1 MDAEAI
7 AGLKPRLAE
16 FLALFGDCF
25 GRREPA
31 CHLRTYVC
39 GQLSDLPRKS
49 IEPMAL
55 NFQTAPRTLQQ
66 FLSAAH
72 WDHQS
77 MRDKLQQ
84 QVAARWSHR
93 DAIGILDETSYRKKG
108 RKTPGVKRQYCGAL
122 GKQDNC
128 VVSVHLAYAAP
139 GGFRTLLDGDLF
151 LPQDW
156 SEDRPRCRE
165 AGIPDTLVY
174 RPKWQIC
181 LELRDRAVA
190 NGVVLPWLT
199 FDEGYGN
206 TPEFHAALNG
216 RGQLYVGE
224 VPCNFFGWCKPP
236 TPLLKDHHHAPADTP
251 ARDTPRRPKV
261 KGLPASRV
269 DDLVTYSPVFRRQP
283 WQRFHIKDST
293 KGPLVWEAKCA
304 PFWISSAGVPGRP
317 QILIVARNVLDP
329 DQVKYFVSNA
339 PSNTPLAELL
349 RVGFGRYPI
358 ERCFEDDKTE
368 IGLDH
373 FEVRNYRS
381 LLRHLILSAVSL
393 LFIAQVR
400 QEDWEKK
407 IGIDGLPDPH
417 GRQRHDPVAI
427 LGTQGSYIL
436 PDTTGRPNHPHT
448 ASQRRRTQEPSQGR
462 LTQTPSTGHQPD
474 LLETMST

>member
-1 MDAEAI
+1 MEAKAI
-7 AGLKPRLAE
+7 AGLKSRLAA
-16 FLALFGDCF
+16 FLALFEDCF

-31 CHLRTYVC
+31 GHLRTYVS

-49 IEPMAL
+49 IEPIAL
-55 NFQTAPRTLQQ
+55 SFRTAPRTLQQ

-72 WDHQS
+72 WDHGR
-77 MRDKLQQ
+77 MRERLQQ
-84 QVAARWSHR
+84 QVAAHWSHR
-93 DAIGILDETSYRKKG
+93 EAIGILDETSYRKKG
-108 RKTPGVKRQYCGAL
+108 TKTPGVKRQYCGAL

-128 VVSVHLAYAAP
+128 AVTVHLAYAAP

-156 SEDRPRCRE
+156 SADRPRCRE

-181 LELRDRAVA
+181 LELRDRAVN

-206 TPEFHAALNG
+206 TPEFHAGLNQ

-224 VPCNFFGWCKPP
+224 VPCNFYGWCKPP
-236 TPLLKDHHHAPADTP
+236 APLLKDHHSSTGPEPGAPP
-251 ARDTPRRPKV
+251 PRRKV
-261 KGLPASRV
+261 KGLPASRA
-269 DDLVTYSPVFRRQP
+269 DDLVKYSPAFGKQS

-293 KGPLVWEAKCA
+293 KGPLVWEAKAA
-304 PFWISSAGVPGRP
+304 PFWISSAGIPGRP

-329 DQVKYFVSNA
+329 SHVKYFVSNA
-339 PSNTPLAELL
+339 PANTPLAELL

-393 LFIAQVR
+393 LFLAQVR
-400 QEDWEKK
+400 HEDGGKK
-407 IGIDGLPDPH
+407 FGTDGLPDPH
-417 GRQRHDPVAI
+417 GRQRDDPVTI
-427 LGTQGSYIL
+427 LDTQGTPRLSG
-436 PDTTGRPNHPHT
+436 PSGRTDHAHAAP
-448 ASQRRRTQEPSQGR
+448 QRRCAHEPSQSC
-462 LTQTPSTGHQPD
+462 TAQTAPTWHQTD
-474 LLETMST
+474 LFATLSA

>member
-1 MDAEAI
+1 LAI
-7 AGLKPRLAE
+7 
-16 FLALFGDCF
+16 FGDCF
-25 GRREPA
+25 GRHEPA
-31 CHLRTYVC
+31 GHLRTYVS

-49 IEPMAL
+49 IEPIAL

-72 WDHQS
+72 WDHQR
-77 MRDKLQQ
+77 MRDQLQQ

-93 DAIGILDETSYRKKG
+93 EAIGILDETSYRKKG
-108 RKTPGVKRQYCGAL
+108 KKTPGVKRQYCGAL

-156 SEDRPRCRE
+156 SADRPRCRE

-181 LELRDRAVA
+181 LELRDRAVN

-206 TPEFHAALNG
+206 TPEFHAGLNQ

-224 VPCNFFGWCKPP
+224 VPCNFYGWCKPP
-236 TPLLKDHHHAPADTP
+236 PPLLKDHHAAAGPEAHDPV
-251 ARDTPRRPKV
+251 RRHKV

-269 DDLVTYSPVFRRQP
+269 DDLVTYSPAFRKQS
-283 WQRFHIKDST
+283 WERFHIKDST
-293 KGPLVWEAKCA
+293 KGPLLWEAKQA
-304 PFWISSAGVPGRP
+304 PFWISAAGVPGRP
-317 QILIVARNVLDP
+317 QTLIAARNVLDLAEI
-329 DQVKYFVSNA
+329 KYFVSNA
-339 PSNTPLAELL
+339 PANTPLAELL

-393 LFIAQVR
+393 LFLAQVR
-400 QEDWEKK
+400 HEDGKK
-407 IGIDGLPDPH
+407 KSGTDGLSDPH
-417 GRQRHDPVAI
+417 GRQCDDPITIPDAQ
-427 LGTQGSYIL
+427 GTPSL
-436 PDTTGRPNHPHT
+436 PGPTGRPYHSHAT
-448 ASQRRRTQEPSQGR
+448 SQRRRTQEPSQSR
-462 LTQTPSTGHQPD
+462 LTQAPPTGHQTD
-474 LLETMST
+474 LFATLSA

>member
-1 MDAEAI
+1 MDTEAI
-7 AGLKPRLAE
+7 AGLKSRLAA

-31 CHLRTYVC
+31 GHLRTYVS

-49 IEPMAL
+49 IEPIAL

-72 WDHQS
+72 WDHGR
-77 MRDKLQQ
+77 MRDRLQQ
-84 QVAARWSHR
+84 HVVARWSHR
-93 DAIGILDETSYRKKG
+93 EAIGILDETSYRKKG
-108 RKTPGVKRQYCGAL
+108 TKTPGVKRQYCGAL

-128 VVSVHLAYAAP
+128 AVTVHLAYAAP
-139 GGFRTLLDGDLF
+139 GGFRALLDGDLF

-156 SEDRPRCRE
+156 SADRPRCRE
-165 AGIPDTLVY
+165 AGIPDTLGY

-206 TPEFHAALNG
+206 TPEFHAGLNQ

-224 VPCNFFGWCKPP
+224 VPCNFYGWCKPP
-236 TPLLKDHHHAPADTP
+236 APLLKDHHAPAGPEPHDP
-251 ARDTPRRPKV
+251 ARRSKV

-269 DDLVTYSPVFRRQP
+269 DDLVTYSPAFRKQP

-293 KGPLVWEAKCA
+293 KGPLVWEAKQA

-317 QILIVARNVLDP
+317 QTLIVARNVLDP
-329 DQVKYFVSNA
+329 TTIKYFVSNA
-339 PSNTPLAELL
+339 PANTPLAELL

-393 LFIAQVR
+393 LFLAQVR
-400 QEDWEKK
+400 HEDGGKK
-407 IGIDGLPDPH
+407 YGTDGLSDSH
-417 GRQRHDPVAI
+417 GRQRDDPVRI
-427 LGTQGSYIL
+427 LNAHGPQSLSG
-436 PDTTGRPNHPHT
+436 TTGRSSHPHAT
-448 ASQRRRTQEPSQGR
+448 PQCHRTQESSQGH
-462 LTQTPSTGHQPD
+462 LTQAPPTGHQTD
-474 LLETMST
+474 LFATLSA

>member
-7 AGLKPRLAE
+7 AGLKSRLAE

-31 CHLRTYVC
+31 GHLRTYVS
-39 GQLSDLPRKS
+39 GQLSNLPRKS
-49 IEPMAL
+49 IEPIAL

-66 FLSAAH
+66 FLSRAH
-72 WDHQS
+72 WDHGR
-77 MRDKLQQ
+77 MRDQLQQ
-84 QVAARWSHR
+84 HVAARWSHR
-93 DAIGILDETSYRKKG
+93 DAMGILDETSYPKKG

-128 VVSVHLAYAAP
+128 AVTVHLAYAVP
-139 GGFRTLLDGDLF
+139 DSFRTLLDGDLF

-156 SEDRPRCRE
+156 SADRPRCRE
-165 AGIPDTLVY
+165 AGIPDTLGY

-206 TPEFHAALNG
+206 TPEFHAALNQ

-224 VPCNFFGWCKPP
+224 VPGNFYGWCKPP
-236 TPLLKDHHHAPADTP
+236 APLLKDHHAPAAPEPHGP
-251 ARDTPRRPKV
+251 ARRPKV

-269 DDLVTYSPVFRRQP
+269 DDLVTYSPVFRTQA
-283 WQRFHIKDST
+283 WERFHIKDST
-293 KGPLVWEAKCA
+293 KGPLVWEAKKA
-304 PFWISSAGVPGRP
+304 PFWISAAGVPGRP
-317 QILIVARNVLDP
+317 QTLLVARNVLDLAE
-329 DQVKYFVSNA
+329 VKYFVSNA
-339 PSNTPLAELL
+339 PANTPLPELL

-373 FEVRNYRS
+373 FEVRNYCS

-393 LFIAQVR
+393 LFLAQVR
-400 QEDWEKK
+400 HEDGEKK
-407 IGIDGLPDPH
+407 SGIDGLSDPH
-417 GRQRHDPVAI
+417 GRQRDDPVPVPDA
-427 LGTQGSYIL
+427 QGAPSL
-436 PDTTGRPNHPHT
+436 SGPPGRHTPPHAT
-448 ASQRRRTQEPSQGR
+448 AQRLRSPESSQGH
-462 LTQTPSTGHQPD
+462 LAQTPSTGHQTY
-474 LLETMST
+474 LFATLSA

>member
-31 CHLRTYVC
+31 GHLRTYVC

-49 IEPMAL
+49 IEPIAL

-66 FLSAAH
+66 FLAAAH
-72 WDHQS
+72 WDHGR
-77 MRDKLQQ
+77 MRDRLQQ
-84 QVAARWSHR
+84 QVAAGWSHR
-93 DAIGILDETSYRKKG
+93 EAIGILDETSYRKKG
-108 RKTPGVKRQYCGAL
+108 HKTPGVKRQYCGAL

-128 VVSVHLAYAAP
+128 TVTVHLAYAAP

-156 SEDRPRCRE
+156 SADRPRCRE

-181 LELRDRAVA
+181 LELRDRAVN

-206 TPEFHAALNG
+206 TPEFHAALNQ

-224 VPCNFFGWCKPP
+224 VPCNFYGWCKPP
-236 TPLLKDHHHAPADTP
+236 TPLLKAHHVPPGEAPP
-251 ARDTPRRPKV
+251 AKAPRRKV
-261 KGLPASRV
+261 KGQPASRV
-269 DDLVTYSPVFRRQP
+269 DDLVTYSPLFRTQA
-283 WQRFHIKDST
+283 WERFRIKDST
-293 KGPLVWEAKCA
+293 KGPLVWEAKVA

-317 QILIVARNVLDP
+317 QTLIAARNVLDP
-329 DQVKYFVSNA
+329 AQIKYFVSNA
-339 PSNTPLAELL
+339 PANTPLAELL

-400 QEDWEKK
+400 QEDWGEKK
-407 IGIDGLPDPH
+407 RTDGLSDPH
-417 GRQRHDPVAI
+417 GRPRDDSIAI
-427 LGTQGSYIL
+427 PGAQGPLLL
-436 PDTTGRPNHPHT
+436 PGPAGRPDQPHT
-448 ASQRRRTQEPSQGR
+448 TAQRRRT
-462 LTQTPSTGHQPD
+462 
-474 LLETMST
+474 